1 VPMILRP
8 FQKPHPPL
16 WYGLSHLAGAEWAAT
31 NKANVLANGPCDAT
45 LPLFQRYREVWQRT
59 HGGAPMPKMGI
70 GRHVVVAPT
79 DAQAEALARPAY
91 AAWYASLT
99 KLWRDFGALPIRFA
113 RDFDEARELGIAIAG
128 TPGRVREEI
137 ERQIPASGC
146 TYFVCRLM
154 FGGMSED
161 QAGAS
166 IDLFAADVMPH
177 LAKLAPR

>member
-1 VPMILRP
+1 
-8 FQKPHPPL
+8 
-16 WYGLSHLAGAEWAAT
+16 
-31 NKANVLANGPCDAT
+31 
-45 LPLFQRYREVWQRT
+45 
-59 HGGAPMPKMGI
+59 
-70 GRHVVVAPT
+70 
-79 DAQAEALARPAY
+79 
-91 AAWYASLT
+91 
-99 KLWRDFGALPIRFA
+99 
-113 RDFDEARELGIAIAG
+113 
-128 TPGRVREEI
+128 VREEI